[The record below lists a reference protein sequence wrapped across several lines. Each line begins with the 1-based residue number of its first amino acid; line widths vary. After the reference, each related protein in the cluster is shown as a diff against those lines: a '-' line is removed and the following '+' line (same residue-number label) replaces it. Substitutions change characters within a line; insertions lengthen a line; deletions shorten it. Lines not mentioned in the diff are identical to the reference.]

1 MAMSSAKGGPHVRPS
16 ESDANDPLARRR
28 AGAVCRQTHATF
40 LAEHRLSAWKLKIT
54 HVQTER
60 ISVTSTFPNKQR
72 DLTREIAVTPT
83 LADDLR
89 LMLEQDF
96 LEWQDRNASGR
107 PRP

>member
-1 MAMSSAKGGPHVRPS
+1 MAMSSAKGGPLIRPS
-16 ESDANDPLARRR
+16 ENDANDPLARRR

-72 DLTREIAVTPT
+72 GLTREIAVTPT
-83 LADDLR
+83 LADDPR
-89 LMLEQDF
+89 LILEQDF
-96 LEWQDRNASGR
+96 LEWQTSAGPQRTR
-107 PRP
+107 